1 MGKMPSKKAQE
12 RRKKPRSEKKRSTK
26 VAKEVCYSCGKGMG
40 VDARALFVEEEVGRV
55 FCNEECITHYFIPD
69 VERLEKEYYRRHS
82 KHDLSREERD
92 ELNHL
97 RWLTLQEPDEIW
109 REKTLSGDFRYTLVS
124 EFNPKTKKVWYIC
137 ICLYL
142 RGEPSFLFL
151 AFPTKDEALVNFYR
165 RGERIERPES
175 PDRPSE
181 ASNSAPTDGLA
192 EAWTEGETLRAQL
205 MEGRKR
211 KDIPTED
218 YNLYHGCVDETLEE
232 PDEVWVA
239 QRERESGIK
248 TYHFIR
254 YYASEQPS
262 MWFVIIARETENED
276 EIEIL
281 DAFPTQSGELVE
293 CYRRG
298 KQEVGTANLT
308 APSRLVH

>member
-1 MGKMPSKKAQE
+1 MGKMPSKKAHE
-12 RRKKPRSEKKRSTK
+12 RRKKPRSEKKPTLK
-26 VAKEVCYSCGKGMG
+26 VIQQVCLSCGKKMN
-40 VDARALFVEEEVGRV
+40 VDARALYVEEEVGRI
-55 FCNEECITHYFIPD
+55 FCAEECITHYFTPE
-69 VERLEKEYYRRHS
+69 VEKLEKEYLKQHS
-82 KHDLSREERD
+82 QEDLSNEERE

-109 REKTLSGDFRYTLVS
+109 REKVLSGDLRYTLIS
-124 EFNPKTKKVWYIC
+124 EFNPKTKTVWYIC

-151 AFPTKDEALVNFYR
+151 AFPTKDKNLVNAYR
-165 RGERIERPES
+165 RGERIEKPES
-175 PDRPSE
+175 PDRPNQDHEVS
-181 ASNSAPTDGLA
+181 PTDGLA

-254 YYASEQPS
+254 YYPNEQPS
-262 MWFVIIARETENED
+262 MWFVLIARETENED

-281 DAFPTQSGELVE
+281 DAFPTQSSELVE

-298 KQEVGTANLT
+298 KQEVGAAELSTQ
-308 APSRLVH
+308 SRLVH